1 MTTTADDPITEQPLS
16 DIDVD
21 LPASPVPPARTTQPA
36 RPPRRA
42 NSRRTRVTVRR
53 FGLFSVL
60 KFSLIFCFCAMV
72 VVWLALLL
80 IYFMLS
86 AAGVTDTVAYWIG
99 CVINTDNG
107 TKNCVAA
114 GIDGVKLFTWLFGA
128 GVVMAI
134 AASLLGTFIALIYN
148 LIADIV
154 GGVEVVLAEK
164 RV

>member
-99 CVINTDNG
+99 CVVNTDNG

-134 AASLLGTFIALIYN
+134 AAALLGTFIALIYN

>member
-134 AASLLGTFIALIYN
+134 AAALLGTFIALIYN

>member
-36 RPPRRA
+36 RPPRRV

-72 VVWLALLL
+72 VVWLGIVLLN
-80 IYFMLS
+80 
-86 AAGVTDTVAYWIG
+86 AV
-99 CVINTDNG
+99 
-107 TKNCVAA
+107 
-114 GIDGVKLFTWLFGA
+114 
-128 GVVMAI
+128 
-134 AASLLGTFIALIYN
+134 YN
-148 LIADIV
+148 
-154 GGVEVVLAEK
+154 
-164 RV
+164 R